1 MQQSQFGIL
10 LALIGALILTP
21 DSLFMRLSYLDGG
34 SMLAWRASLAG
45 MVFLLIGINKR
56 LRSTDKSKQIFSKS
70 FAALIVCQIA
80 NTSFFAFAISLAP
93 IAIVLVAV
101 ATVPIISVVLSA
113 VFLGERASLRSWG
126 IILTVMLGIILSVY
140 GDLRSDVTFNTQ
152 TVLGAL
158 LGLGVAFSLAIN
170 FIVVRRDRSVE
181 FEIALGIGAL
191 IAGLTAFALSPTA
204 TDVTLNSA
212 LIISF
217 TGLIILPLSFV
228 MLSRAS
234 RYTTASNVSML
245 MLLETVLGP
254 LWVWIVID
262 ETPSHLT
269 VVGGA
274 IVIMAIFYF
283 LLSGR
288 KNVTSV

>member
-21 DSLFMRLSYLDGG
+21 DSLFMRLSHLDGG
-34 SMLAWRASLAG
+34 AMLAWRASLAG

-158 LGLGVAFSLAIN
+158 LGLGVAFNLAIN

>member
-21 DSLFMRLSYLDGG
+21 DSLFMRLSHLDGG
-34 SMLAWRASLAG
+34 AMLAWRASLAG
-45 MVFLLIGINKR
+45 VVFLLIGLNKR
-56 LRSTDKSKQIFSKS
+56 LRGTNKSKPIFSKS
-70 FAALIVCQIA
+70 FAGLIVCQIA

-283 LLSGR
+283 LLSER
-288 KNVTSV
+288 KNAASV